1 MLTITNNRIDIKS
14 TEQAVH
20 RLGEI
25 NFTVDVQEAKDDL
38 EKLKEKL
45 KNPKYKLHTKRNK
58 QDIKLHKTYDF

>member
-25 NFTVDVQEAKDDL
+25 NFTVDVQEAKVT
-38 EKLKEKL
+38 L
-45 KNPKYKLHTKRNK
+45 KN
-58 QDIKLHKTYDF
+58 